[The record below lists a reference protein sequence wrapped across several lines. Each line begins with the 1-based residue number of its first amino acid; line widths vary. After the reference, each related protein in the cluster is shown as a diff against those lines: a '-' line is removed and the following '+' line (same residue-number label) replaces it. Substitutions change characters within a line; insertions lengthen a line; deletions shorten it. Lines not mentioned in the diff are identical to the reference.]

1 MLQYIACCKMSIYD
15 ITNCQSAQIK
25 NCYWKKNKEITKWL
39 TSMGMWLLP
48 VGNSALH
55 TIWIMHVISYFCDFL
70 HVQEH
75 MWARAC
81 KEWLQRGQ
89 WFFMWEEPS
98 DLPYGHSTALYDLQR
113 GQWFFMWEE
122 PSDFHTDILSLKL
135 MKVHMS
141 TTDLSAGKNLCFIWV
156 MKFYGKFLYE
166 ALDYSIS
173 SFILVSYFDESGS
186 FVLPGFMFLW
196 LSQPF

>member
-75 MWARAC
+75 MWARVC

-98 DLPYGHSTALYDLQR
+98 D
-113 GQWFFMWEE
+113 
-122 PSDFHTDILSLKL
+122 FHMDILSLKL

-141 TTDLSAGKNLCFIWV
+141 TTDLSAGKNLCF
-156 MKFYGKFLYE
+156 ME
-166 ALDYSIS
+166 S
-173 SFILVSYFDESGS
+173 SFTKPWTILDPALSSSAILTSLG
-186 FVLPGFMFLW
+186 VLCSLVLCSCGWANHF
-196 LSQPF
+196 SSET